1 MKEPKKEKLKQVEA
15 RDVNISEQMKQIE
28 TQIAELR
35 GVYNYLQ
42 SLVENNA
49 SVVVKVED
57 ESK

>member
-15 RDVNISEQMKQIE
+15 RDVNIAEQMKQIE